1 MSQEAAAPDRYRW
14 TIGLLLGVGVLVNY
28 YDRVNLTVSHEALVS
43 AFGIREST
51 FGFLLSAYSWT
62 YAACQLPMGV
72 VLDKLGV
79 KRVML
84 WGVALWGVASVASA
98 VAPGVFLFLLARLLL
113 GVGEAPTFPA
123 NAKAVGVWFPQSERT
138 LATAF
143 FDSASKLANATGVP
157 LLGLLLLRI
166 GWRASFGVTAGL
178 SFGFLLLFAWLYR
191 EPERFSMRNVVVAGA
206 PAPTGSAAFEPELQA
221 KNHTYAAVM
230 TGDALREANAWIAR
244 QTESERAD
252 GAVLVAPPIP
262 LGRLM
267 RQRKVIGLTLGYAG
281 YNYVFYLLM
290 TWMPTYLSEQLHITA
305 AKSFVFTGL
314 PWIVAVAAEILIGGL
329 LVDWLIRSGRDA
341 GRVRQ
346 AVLVCGTLC
355 GLGLFGAAFATT
367 APQAL
372 LAISVAIGGLSAAA
386 PVGWAGPSILVPDS
400 STGKVGG
407 ILNFSNQ
414 ICAISAPIVTGFVY
428 ERTHSFTW
436 AFGIASVILCVG
448 VLAYVFLGR
457 VEPIDVEAALRG

>member
-1 MSQEAAAPDRYRW
+1 MSHEAAAPDRYRW

-28 YDRVNLTVSHEALVS
+28 YDRVNLTVSHDALVS

-72 VLDKLGV
+72 VLDKVGV

-123 NAKAVGVWFPQSERT
+123 NAKAVGKWFPQAERS

-166 GWRASFGVTAGL
+166 GWRASFGVTAVL
-178 SFGFLLLFAWLYR
+178 SFGFLLLFWWLYR

-206 PAPTGSAAFEPELQA
+206 KAPSLAGEDFRRLRAPAPSE
-221 KNHTYAAVM
+221 
-230 TGDALREANAWIAR
+230 EA
-244 QTESERAD
+244 TD
-252 GAVLVAPPIP
+252 GAAIVAPPIP
-262 LGRLM
+262 LGRLL

-290 TWMPTYLSEQLHITA
+290 TWMPKYLSSQLHVTA

-314 PWIVAVAAEILIGGL
+314 PWIVAVAAEFLIGGL
-329 LVDWLIRSGRDA
+329 LVDWLIKSGRDA

-346 AVLVCGTLC
+346 VVLVCGTLC

-400 STGKVGG
+400 STGRVGG

-414 ICAISAPIVTGFVY
+414 ICAILAPIVTGFVY

-436 AFGIASVILCVG
+436 AFGIASAFLCVG
-448 VLAYVFLGR
+448 VLAYLFLLGR
-457 VEPIDVEAALRG
+457 MEAIDVEAALRA

>member
-1 MSQEAAAPDRYRW
+1 MHSNPLAPERYRW
-14 TIGLLLGVGVLVNY
+14 TIGALLAVGVLVNY
-28 YDRVNLTVSHEALVS
+28 YDRVNLTVSHDSLIA

-72 VLDKLGV
+72 LLDKQGV
-79 KRVML
+79 KRVMF
-84 WGVALWGVASVASA
+84 WGVLLWGVASVAA
-98 VAPGVFLFLLARLLL
+98 GLATGVVFFFLARLLL
-113 GVGEAPTFPA
+113 GIGESPTFPA
-123 NAKAVGVWFPQSERT
+123 NAKAVGVWFPQAERT
-138 LATAF
+138 LATSV

-157 LLGLLLLRI
+157 LLGLLLLKI
-166 GWRASFGVTAGL
+166 GWRASFGVTALL
-178 SFGFLLLFAWLYR
+178 SFGFLGLFAWLYR
-191 EPERFSMRNVVVAGA
+191 EPERFSMRNVVVRTGAKAYFPKGQDVRSREA
-206 PAPTGSAAFEPELQA
+206 PALS
-221 KNHTYAAVM
+221 
-230 TGDALREANAWIAR
+230 GDL
-244 QTESERAD
+244 TD
-252 GAVLVAPPIP
+252 GASIMAPAIP
-262 LGRLM
+262 LGRLL

-290 TWMPTYLSEQLHITA
+290 TWMPKYLSVQLHITA
-305 AKSFVFTGL
+305 AKSFLFTGL
-314 PWIVAVAAEILIGGL
+314 PWIVAVAAEILVGGL

-346 AVLVCGTLC
+346 VVLVCGTLC

-400 STGKVGG
+400 STGRVGG

-414 ICAISAPIVTGFVY
+414 ICAILAPIVTGFVY

-436 AFGIASVILCVG
+436 AFGIASGFLCVG
-448 VLAYVFLGR
+448 VLAYVFLLGR
-457 VEPIDVEAALRG
+457 MEAIDVEAALRG

>member
-1 MSQEAAAPDRYRW
+1 MPVTYGSKAAPRIRYTPWMPADHAAPDLSPAAPDRYRW
-14 TIGLLLGVGVLVNY
+14 TIGVLLGLGVLVNY
-28 YDRVNLTVSHEALVS
+28 YDRVNLTVSHDALVR

-72 VLDKLGV
+72 VLDNLGV
-79 KRVML
+79 RRVML
-84 WGVALWGVASVASA
+84 WGVFLWGVASVASA

-123 NAKAVGVWFPQSERT
+123 NAKAVGVWFPRAERT

-166 GWRASFGVTAGL
+166 GWRMSFGVTALL
-178 SFGFLLLFAWLYR
+178 SFAFLGLFALLYR
-191 EPERFSMRNVVVAGA
+191 EPDRFSMRDVVRGGE
-206 PAPTGSAAFEPELQA
+206 TSAA
-221 KNHTYAAVM
+221 
-230 TGDALREANAWIAR
+230 
-244 QTESERAD
+244 
-252 GAVLVAPPIP
+252 LVAAPPIP
-262 LGRLM
+262 LGRLL

-290 TWMPTYLSEQLHITA
+290 TWMPKYLESQLHITA
-305 AKSFVFTGL
+305 ARSFEFTGL
-314 PWIVAVAAEILIGGL
+314 PWIVAVIAEFLIGGL
-329 LVDWLIRSGRDA
+329 LVDWLIKSGRDA

-346 AVLVCGTLC
+346 VVLVCGTLC
-355 GLGLFGAAFATT
+355 GVGLFGAAFATT
-367 APQAL
+367 PAQAL
-372 LAISVAIGGLSAAA
+372 VAISVAIGGLSAAA

-400 STGKVGG
+400 STGRVGG

-414 ICAISAPIVTGFVY
+414 ICAISAPIVTGFIY

-436 AFGIASVILCVG
+436 AFGIASAFLCVG
-448 VLAYVFLGR
+448 VLAYIFLLGR
-457 VEPIDVEAALRG
+457 MDAIDVEAALRE